1 MRNDAHD
8 ELDHVPSLTA
18 GRDRNPYPAPELE
31 PISKPLE
38 RDLDDAR
45 PRQKR
50 RAVSTAPLWIMIVA
64 LFASLVALGWW
75 NLQQVSRLEAQLV
88 ATQESFARISED
100 ATGQLQDISGKI
112 VATESSVT
120 TEGEALKL
128 RIKQLEKQALDLAEQ
143 QRAITTQQQ
152 SLTGKQGNQD
162 QRLDEQ
168 GIRIERVATDVR
180 GHQSTTATLTET
192 IKSLASEQAA
202 IKSSVAGLK
211 VSVDDLSTLSAQ
223 VGGLDKLPAR
233 VDELSKEIAALK
245 QRGGDS
251 QAISRLEQDVLVL
264 RSELDN
270 RPAAK
275 PSVNTSEFDSFRA
288 QVTRTINGLQGQIA
302 NLQQQI
308 DRR

>member
-8 ELDHVPSLTA
+8 ELDNIPSLTA
-18 GRDRNPYPAPELE
+18 GRDRDPYPAPELE
-31 PISKPLE
+31 PIGKSKSQAA
-38 RDLDDAR
+38 DDSR

-50 RAVSTAPLWIMIVA
+50 RAASTTPLWFLILV
-64 LFASLVALGWW
+64 LFGLLIALGWW
-75 NLQQVSRLEAQLV
+75 GLQQVSRLEAQLV

-100 ATGQLQDISGKI
+100 ATGRLQDISGKI

-162 QRLDEQ
+162 KRLEDQ
-168 GIRIERVATDVR
+168 GGQIERITTEVQ
-180 GHQSTTATLTET
+180 GHQSATAALADTV
-192 IKSLASEQAA
+192 KKVASEQAA
-202 IKSSVAGLK
+202 LTSSISGLK
-211 VSVDDLSTLSAQ
+211 GS
-223 VGGLDKLPAR
+223 
-233 VDELSKEIAALK
+233 VDELGELSGRIDGLSKDVAALK
-245 QRGGDS
+245 QRGDAS
-251 QAISRLEQDVLVL
+251 QAISRLEQDVLIL

-270 RPAAK
+270 RPAAT
-275 PSVNTSEFDSFRA
+275 PGVVTSEFDAFRA
-288 QVTRTINGLQGQIA
+288 QMTRNINTLQGQIA

-308 DRR
+308 DQR

>member
-8 ELDHVPSLTA
+8 ELDNIPSLTA
-18 GRDRNPYPAPELE
+18 GRDRDRDPYPAPELE
-31 PISKPLE
+31 PIDKAP
-38 RDLDDAR
+38 RHAADDAR

-50 RAVSTAPLWIMIVA
+50 RAASTAPLWFLILV
-64 LFASLVALGWW
+64 LFGLLIALGWW
-75 NLQQVSRLEAQLV
+75 GLQQVSRLEAQLV

-100 ATGQLQDISGKI
+100 ATGRLQDISGKI

-162 QRLDEQ
+162 KRLDEQ
-168 GIRIERVATDVR
+168 GGHIERIATEVR
-180 GHQSTTATLTET
+180 GHQSATAALADTV
-192 IKSLASEQAA
+192 KKVASEQAA
-202 IKSSVAGLK
+202 LTSSISGLK
-211 VSVDDLSTLSAQ
+211 GS
-223 VGGLDKLPAR
+223 
-233 VDELSKEIAALK
+233 VDELGQLSARIDGLSKDVVALK
-245 QRGGDS
+245 KRGDAS
-251 QAISRLEQDVLVL
+251 QAISRLEQDVLIL

-270 RPAAK
+270 RPAAT
-275 PSVNTSEFDSFRA
+275 PGVVTSEFDAFRA
-288 QVTRTINGLQGQIA
+288 QMTRNINTLQGQIA

-308 DRR
+308 DQR

>member
-18 GRDRNPYPAPELE
+18 GRDRDPYPAPELD
-31 PISKPLE
+31 PVIRPASG
-38 RDLDDAR
+38 RTDDVR
-45 PRQKR
+45 HKR

-64 LFASLVALGWW
+64 LFALLAALGWW
-75 NLQQVSRLEAQLV
+75 SMQQISRLEVQLV

-100 ATGQLQDISGKI
+100 AAGRLQDISGKM
-112 VATESSVT
+112 VATESNVT

-168 GIRIERVATDVR
+168 GIRIGRVATDVR
-180 GHQSTTATLTET
+180 DHQSATAALTET
-192 IKSLASEQAA
+192 VKGVADEQAGL
-202 IKSSVAGLK
+202 KSSVASLQG
-211 VSVDDLSTLSAQ
+211 SVAELNKLSAQ
-223 VGGLDKLPAR
+223 IDGLSNLSAR
-233 VDELSKEIAALK
+233 IDGLSKDIAALK
-245 QRGGDS
+245 QRGDGS
-251 QAISRLEQDVLVL
+251 QAVSRLEQDMLIL

-270 RPAAK
+270 RPAAT
-275 PSVNTSEFDSFRA
+275 PGVNTSEFDAFRA
-288 QVTRTINGLQGQIA
+288 QMTRNISTLQSQIA
-302 NLQQQI
+302 NLQGQI
-308 DRR
+308 SGR

>member
-8 ELDHVPSLTA
+8 ELDNIPSLTA
-18 GRDRNPYPAPELE
+18 GRDRDPYPAPELE
-31 PISKPLE
+31 PIGKSTSQAA
-38 RDLDDAR
+38 DDAR

-50 RAVSTAPLWIMIVA
+50 RAASTAPLWFLILV
-64 LFASLVALGWW
+64 LFGLLIALGWGG
-75 NLQQVSRLEAQLV
+75 LQQVSRLEAQLV

-100 ATGQLQDISGKI
+100 ATGRLQDISGKI

-162 QRLDEQ
+162 KRLDEQ
-168 GIRIERVATDVR
+168 GGQIERIATDVR
-180 GHQSTTATLTET
+180 EHQSAAATLADTV
-192 IKSLASEQAA
+192 KKVASDQAA
-202 IKSSVAGLK
+202 LTSSMSALK
-211 VSVDDLSTLSAQ
+211 GS
-223 VGGLDKLPAR
+223 
-233 VDELSKEIAALK
+233 VDELGKLSGRIDGLSKDVAALK
-245 QRGGDS
+245 QRGDAS
-251 QAISRLEQDVLVL
+251 QAISRLEQDVLIL

-270 RPAAK
+270 RPAAT
-275 PSVNTSEFDSFRA
+275 PGVVTSEFDAFRA
-288 QVTRTINGLQGQIA
+288 QMTRNINTLQGQIA

-308 DRR
+308 DQR